1 MSAREDAHRLVDA
14 LPEDRVPAVLEL
26 LRREIDEAQPAEQRQ
41 LSFLGIFRSGQHD
54 VAAQSSEI
62 LRQELG
68 DPGTKSA

>member
-1 MSAREDAHRLVDA
+1 M
-14 LPEDRVPAVLEL
+14 LEL